1 MEVLDTSV
9 VYKWYIEEKGTKEAL
24 SIFRSFKNGE
34 TKISIPDLVFYELTN
49 VLRFNSR
56 NTAGDIIEIIDNLS
70 NLNLDI
76 VVPTRALLKDAV
88 RLAYK
93 YDITI
98 YDAVF
103 VALAQDLGYRF
114 ITADKKLY
122 RKIKGLRFVNLL
134 EG

>member
-9 VYKWYIEEKGTKEAL
+9 IYKWYVQEEGSEEAL
-24 SIFRSFKNGE
+24 SIFEFFKKGK

-49 VLRFNSR
+49 VLRFNPR
-56 NTAGDIIEIIDNLS
+56 NTAGDVIEIIDNLS

-88 RLAYK
+88 RLAYR

-98 YDAVF
+98 YDATF
-103 VALAQDLGYRF
+103 VALAQDLGYSF

-122 RKIKGLRFVNLL
+122 REIKNLRFVNLL
-134 EG
+134 H